1 MNNQGVTYAELSQV
15 KGSRRQ
21 QVKAKGTKSPI
32 SGTEQEITYVELN
45 LQDVSRD
52 LQGSGKNCQ
61 WKGKLIADILGIT
74 CLVLMSTVVTIAV
87 IHFTTGPVQNKA
99 SVEITTQKAYH
110 CGDCPKEWITYSKT
124 CYYISTERKPWNESR
139 LSCASKSST
148 LLSIEDEEEMYLF
161 SLLIHSLW
169 ISRDSQNIS
178 INSSVWPKVS
188 TSFPK
193 VSSIS
198 SESDNCPF
206 FNSVSKKT
214 LFDSCLYQKIY
225 VCKTRAF

>member
-1 MNNQGVTYAELSQV
+1 MNNQRENLSEPDLF
-15 KGSRRQ
+15 KNSRRQ
-21 QVKAKGTKSPI
+21 LSKGIRTPQQDNSYPVTRIQKSDP
-32 SGTEQEITYVELN
+32 
-45 LQDVSRD
+45 
-52 LQGSGKNCQ
+52 
-61 WKGKLIADILGIT
+61 
-74 CLVLMSTVVTIAV
+74 
-87 IHFTTGPVQNKA
+87 
-99 SVEITTQKAYH
+99 
-110 CGDCPKEWITYSKT
+110 CGHCPKEWITYSKN
-124 CYYISTERKPWNESR
+124 CYYISTVRKPWNESR
-139 LSCASKSST
+139 LSCASKNST

-198 SESDNCPF
+198 SESDKCPF

-214 LFDSCLYQKIY
+214 LFGSCLYQKIY